1 MSDQHDPF
9 VEHTVASELIFDG
22 KVLRVYRDRVRRE
35 TEAGEWTR
43 EIVRHSGAV
52 AVIAVT
58 DEGKLLLERQFRY
71 ALGKVLIEL
80 PAGKLDPGELPAEC
94 AQRELIEET
103 GYRAEELRHL
113 GTMHPAVGYSDERI
127 ELFFA
132 RGLKHEGH
140 AFDHGEYLEVI
151 EWSLEEAEEAVVRGD
166 ITDAKTVTG
175 LFWAR
180 KVLRG

>member
-1 MSDQHDPF
+1 MSDARDPF
-9 VEHTVASELIFDG
+9 VEHTVTSELIFDG
-22 KVLRVYRDRVRRE
+22 KVLRFFRDRVRRE

-43 EIVRHSGAV
+43 EIVRHKGAV

-58 DEGKLLLERQFRY
+58 SEGKLLLERQFRY
-71 ALGKVLIEL
+71 ALGQVLIEL
-80 PAGKLDPGELPAEC
+80 PAGKLDPDETPAAC

-103 GYRAEELRHL
+103 GYRAGELRHL
-113 GTMHPAVGYSDERI
+113 GCMHPAVGYSDERI
-127 ELFFA
+127 ELFLA
-132 RGLKHEGH
+132 QSLTHEGN

-151 EWSLEEAEEAVVRGD
+151 EMTLEEAEDAVLRGE